1 MKDVVPQAFDN
12 GCYEGFED
20 LVDRAVA
27 WLKEQKSDIV
37 VTNLQSIMVLKDNGQ
52 YSVQYTSHLPRTSLP
67 TKFFC
72 PRPVNQNT
80 QRTRPRRM
88 GVAVTS
94 VTLAVIGRP

>member
-1 MKDVVPQAFDN
+1 MVPQAFDN
-12 GCYEGFED
+12 GGYEGFED

-52 YSVQYTSHLPRTSLP
+52 YSVHYTSHLLRTSLP
-67 TKFFC
+67 TKNFV
-72 PRPVNQNT
+72 RDLSIK
-80 QRTRPRRM
+80 TRSGRVLHVGGWAWP
-88 GVAVTS
+88 TP